1 VAEAQARHQTQL
13 VLLEHPQVLAPCS
26 KEQTEAQAEEVL
38 ELEAQVLRQQ
48 VQVVAQAVDCQHRQL
63 LDLQVATVELRL
75 GLG

>member
-1 VAEAQARHQTQL
+1 VAEAQERQQTQL
-13 VLLEHPQVLAPCS
+13 ALLEHPQVLALCS
-26 KEQTEAQAEEVL
+26 KEQTEPQGEEAL